1 MIPWRSFRGES
12 GTADETRLVL
22 DAANRLQIKE
32 FDLFDLAH
40 RWWFGRRAKPEALE
54 RVFVTYMFARVVP
67 PWVRHFAREI
77 LRELAR
83 DCADLA
89 RFGLEAK
96 PPELPPAAGRERLIM
111 VATFAACTLL
121 YVVLLGHYAVPDH
134 GLGPPQGET
143 AWSCAGSGPGLG
155 FFESL
160 AFAISGKDPPDC

>member
-12 GTADETRLVL
+12 GAADGAGLIL
-22 DAANRLQIKE
+22 DTANRLQIKE

-40 RWWFGRRAKPEALE
+40 RWWFGRRARPEALE
-54 RVFVTYMFARVVP
+54 RVFVAYMFARAVP

-83 DCADLA
+83 ECADLA

-96 PPELPPAAGRERLIM
+96 PPESPPAAGAERLVM

-121 YVVLLGHYAVPDH
+121 YVVLLGHYAVPDY
-134 GLGPPQGET
+134 GGAPPQGET
-143 AWSCAGSGPGLG
+143 AWSCADGGPGLE

>member
-1 MIPWRSFRGES
+1 MIPWRSFRDES
-12 GTADETRLVL
+12 GAADGTRLVL

-40 RWWFGRRAKPEALE
+40 RWWFGRRAQPEALE
-54 RVFVTYMFARVVP
+54 RVFVAYMFSRAVP

-83 DCADLA
+83 ECADLA

-96 PPELPPAAGRERLIM
+96 PAENPAPAGAERLIM

-143 AWSCAGSGPGLG
+143 AWSCTGGGPGLG

-160 AFAISGKDPPDC
+160 AFALSGKDPPDC